1 MRKNMIVGVNFT
13 KAGMG
18 VPYISYLNYDEE
30 IETIS
35 PATID
40 FFKTAYDEVY
50 LVPLNI
56 HNKAFLREIFLHGK
70 KL

>member
-1 MRKNMIVGVNFT
+1 MRKNMIVGINHT
-13 KAGMG
+13 KGGKA

-30 IETIS
+30 IETTS
-35 PATID
+35 AATIV

-50 LVPLNI
+50 LVPLNN
-56 HNKAFLREIFLHGK
+56 HNKEFLREIFLHGK